1 MKNTV
6 KEHVKGK
13 RPTATSASPRR
24 VKADEHPP
32 KRTRKC
38 PAQYEPKATEP
49 KHEHRE
55 AEHQD
60 DLKAMYKANLP
71 NDLLYDEELMEG
83 MMLRVRFSVR
93 LSEIHLKVMR
103 SLTCFPGGVR

>member
-24 VKADEHPP
+24 AKVDEHPP

-38 PAQYEPKATEP
+38 PAQYEPEATEP
-49 KHEHRE
+49 KH
-55 AEHQD
+55 EHQD
-60 DLKAMYKANLP
+60 DLKAMYQANSP
-71 NDLLYDEELMEG
+71 NDLLYDEELIEG
-83 MMLRVRFSVR
+83 MMLRVRFSIR